1 MLRDLDERFRGL
13 TSQPG
18 FWSLSDVI
26 NILLAMSR
34 KLDNILAK
42 LDQIDAKLNEL
53 AKARQ

>member
-1 MLRDLDERFRGL
+1 MRDLDERFRGL
-13 TSQPG
+13 ASQPG